1 MATFSFTN
9 LIPDFCQI
17 PSSVVSNL
25 DSCQNITANPAEG
38 ISAVFIAVL
47 MIISLAFFLFSF
59 MKFFESQ
66 LNVRAY
72 FKLLEG
78 LDQSELA
85 NKRRTIKD
93 EAGKKKDYLGGLW
106 REFDESLVL
115 HRDDK
120 GEYRLSNTLDA
131 SHFFNDKSLAKGLT
145 GNRLIAAVPG
155 LLTAIGVIGT
165 FAGLQMGLAGI
176 DLSSD
181 SVALLKEGI
190 RNMILGASIAFLTS
204 LWGIGLSVLFNL
216 AEKIMERIVRHK
228 IRALQNHID
237 FLYPRIS
244 AEQSLVD
251 IADTSKIGTEA
262 LQGLA
267 EQIGNKMQEA
277 MTQASEVISTGLKDS
292 LNEILSPALEK
303 LAADAHTGSEKA
315 LESMLNRFMKK
326 FGQAGEDQRALMDK
340 SSQDVNQ
347 AVGQLGVQMTQFL
360 EGLDGQMEGQKQR
373 DNDRMVSFKAQLYD
387 VTEHQKLALSDF
399 SGAVSSQIERQHE
412 LDQERNDR
420 ANQQM
425 TQMQSSQEGLG
436 ERLQSFLDFQRQSH
450 KQLYEELRVLQ
461 TGFQQVSKSN
471 HEATEKLTV
480 SSGNMQSAASK
491 LSSLGTSISEAA
503 DSLSTMVDRATNS
516 TNELSQRNIAA
527 VEQLK
532 TVLNQYQQF
541 AGEVRQTS
549 ENLRLAT
556 EHAESGFAS
565 VDQHLQQFQQSMEKQ
580 VNDMQEQ
587 MQNLMVHFAEQ
598 VKTQTVER
606 IQVWTDETS
615 KYTSEMTRAIST
627 IADVVDDIEGKVGTV
642 Q

>member
-1 MATFSFTN
+1 MATFSFSN
-9 LIPDFCQI
+9 FIPDFCQI
-17 PSSVVSNL
+17 PSLLVSNL
-25 DSCQNITANPAEG
+25 DSCQNLSANPAEG
-38 ISAVFIAVL
+38 ISSAIIALLIIVFL
-47 MIISLAFFLFSF
+47 GFFLFSIK
-59 MKFFESQ
+59 KFFESK
-66 LNVRAY
+66 LKVTAY

-78 LDQSELA
+78 LDQPELA
-85 NKRRTIKD
+85 NKRRAIKE
-93 EAGKKKDYLGGLW
+93 EARGNKKHFGDLW

-145 GNRLIAAVPG
+145 ENRLIAAVPG

-204 LWGIGLSVLFNL
+204 LWGIALSVIFNF
-216 AEKIMERIVRHK
+216 AEKVMERIVRNR
-228 IRALQNHID
+228 IGELQNHID
-237 FLYPRIS
+237 FLYPRIN
-244 AEQSLVD
+244 AEQSLVE

-277 MTQASEVISTGLKDS
+277 MVQASEVISSGLKDS

-303 LAADAHTGSEKA
+303 MAADAHTGSEKA
-315 LESMLNRFMKK
+315 LESMLNRFMDK

-347 AVGQLGVQMTQFL
+347 AVGRLGPQMTEFL
-360 EGLDGQMEGQKQR
+360 KGLDGQMEGQKQL
-373 DNDRMVSFKAQLYD
+373 DNNRMESFKSQLD
-387 VTEHQKLALSDF
+387 DATEHQKLALNDF
-399 SGAVSSQIERQHE
+399 TGAVSSQIDRQHQ

-420 ANQQM
+420 TNQQINK
-425 TQMQSSQEGLG
+425 MQSSQEDLSD
-436 ERLQSFLDFQRQSH
+436 RLQSLLDFQQQSN
-450 KQLYEELRVLQ
+450 KQLYEELSALQ
-461 TGFQQVSKSN
+461 VGFQQVSKSN
-471 HEATEKLTV
+471 QEATEKLTV
-480 SSGNMQSAASK
+480 SSDNMQAAANQ
-491 LSSLGTSISEAA
+491 LSSLGTSIREAA
-503 DSLSTMVDRATNS
+503 ESLSTMVERTTNS
-516 TNELSQRNIAA
+516 TNELSERNIAA

-532 TVLNQYQQF
+532 VVLTQYQKF
-541 AGEVRQTS
+541 TGEARETT

-556 EHAESGFAS
+556 EHAESAFSS

-580 VNDMQEQ
+580 VNDMQEH
-587 MQNLMVHFAEQ
+587 MQNLMIHFAEQ
-598 VKTQTVER
+598 VKSQTVER
-606 IQVWTDETS
+606 MQTWTDETS
-615 KYTSEMTRAIST
+615 QYSSVMTKAINS
-627 IADVVDDIEGKVGTV
+627 IADAVDDLEDKIRVS
-642 Q
+642 